1 MPKFPLAV
9 TPFPPLALSRDDER
23 KLEGAAEAVVKKT
36 IELYSDLLTEH
47 KGIVD
52 ENRWKKIKTRDDV
65 RVYRERRSSIDDTAS
80 SSSEDSTLEGDK
92 VVSLLT
98 FGTIQG
104 NLDDVMYGALGPDTE
119 DMQLKTLYGGDG
131 YADWCVL
138 TKVLK
143 PTEQSP
149 FRELGIKWAIK
160 DSLSML
166 GSAVMRARD
175 VLYIES
181 IGFAKTPS
189 GERIGYHLRHSVDIP
204 EVRELP
210 EFQLVR
216 ASISFCHI
224 FRQRKESCVELL
236 VRGFFSPR
244 GDAPYNLAATMGGEV
259 SVADAKNVH
268 ISEMKKLTRMLLAA
282 QAQRRRRGS
291 DPSSLAS
298 SSGTSGTSGGAVNSV
313 ASTSS
318 ASQPPSAPASGGS
331 SSSSSSMCAICSQSL
346 SGGAL
351 SFSSSK
357 EKQCRICLAS
367 VCSRC
372 CVHKTLHLP
381 TKMEKVRS
389 SASLPFCTR
398 CLLSASAAS
407 STEFA
412 ILDALAAEGQSVDY
426 LEAAA
431 KKDQA
436 P

>member
-1 MPKFPLAV
+1 MPKYPLTV

-23 KLEGAAEAVVKKT
+23 KLEAAAEVVVKKT
-36 IELYSDLLTEH
+36 IELYNEHLTVH
-47 KGIVD
+47 KGVVD

-80 SSSEDSTLEGDK
+80 NSSEDSAAEGDK

-104 NLDDVMYGALGPDTE
+104 NLDDVMYGALNPDTE

-138 TKVLK
+138 AKVLK

-149 FRELGIKWAIK
+149 FRELGIKWAVK

-166 GSAVMRARD
+166 GGAIMRARD

-224 FRQRKESCVELL
+224 FRQRKENCVELL
-236 VRGFFSPR
+236 IRGFFSPR

-268 ISEMKKLTRMLLAA
+268 CAEMKKLARMLLTA
-282 QAQRRRRGS
+282 QAHRHCRGS

-298 SSGTSGTSGGAVNSV
+298 SSGASGSGAANSV
-313 ASTSS
+313 ASITS
-318 ASQPPSAPASGGS
+318 ASAQPSASGSASGS
-331 SSSSSSMCAICSQSL
+331 DVSTCAICSQSL

-372 CVHKTLHLP
+372 CVSKTLYLP
-381 TKMEKVRS
+381 TQVEKVRS
-389 SASLPFCTR
+389 SASLSFCTR

-426 LEAAA
+426 LEIVA
-431 KKDQA
+431 KKTLA